1 MTKKNDPFR
10 WVVKP
15 EKGYIME
22 STVYEIEFIYKGL
35 PYRRLRSTEKE
46 VDKVIKDVTLH
57 GGVVT
62 KIIKW

>member
-1 MTKKNDPFR
+1 
-10 WVVKP
+10 
-15 EKGYIME
+15 ME

>member
-1 MTKKNDPFR
+1 
-10 WVVKP
+10 
-15 EKGYIME
+15 ME

-46 VDKVIKDVTLH
+46 VDEVIKDVTLS